1 MAGARARDARRVSP
15 AVWYFARSAGIVA
28 YLLLTSSV
36 LLGVLMAGKAPFT
49 WPRFAV
55 EEVHRFL
62 AILTGVFIALHGA
75 SLLLDSVVPIGLGQE
90 LVPFTSTYRP
100 LAVGLGICAM
110 ELIAA
115 VGVSN
120 ALRRRIPRGTWRTVH
135 YLTLPAWLLAS
146 LHGVLAGTDAHDPWF
161 AAIAAGSFTA
171 VVFAAAARFSGAAA
185 RA

>member
-1 MAGARARDARRVSP
+1 MTP

-28 YLLLTSSV
+28 YLLLSSSV
-36 LLGVLMAGKAPFT
+36 LLGVLMSGRTSFA

-62 AILTGVFIALHGA
+62 AICTGVFIVLHGA
-75 SLLLDSVVPIGLGQE
+75 SLLLDTVVPIGLAQE
-90 LVPFTSTYRP
+90 LVPFTSPYRP
-100 LAVGLGICAM
+100 FAVGLGICAM

-115 VGVSN
+115 VGISN
-120 ALRRRIPRGTWRTVH
+120 VLRRRIPHGLWRKVH

-146 LHGVLAGTDAHDPWF
+146 LHGVLAGTDASDPWF
-161 AAIAAGSFTA
+161 AAL
-171 VVFAAAARFSGAAA
+171 AAASAAAIGMAAWTRFSHSLA